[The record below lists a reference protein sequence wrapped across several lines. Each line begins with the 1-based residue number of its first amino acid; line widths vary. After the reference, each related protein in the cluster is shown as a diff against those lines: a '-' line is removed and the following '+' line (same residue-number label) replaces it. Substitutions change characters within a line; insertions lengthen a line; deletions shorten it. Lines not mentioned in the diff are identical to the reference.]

1 MSGRQVHSGT
11 FWNPWRLGG
20 WGLALGLLLLPAIA
34 MQFTGEVQWTLSDFL
49 VAAMMLAILGLGIE
63 LTVRVTRNSLHRA
76 GAAVALLSG
85 FLVIWI
91 NGAVGIIGNEDHPAN
106 LMFFG
111 VIALAIAG
119 SFICRFRARGMA
131 RNMAMTGLAQLT
143 APLIAIAIWSL
154 PVTVD
159 LVKTLIFNA
168 GLAGFWL
175 ASAWLFRQAAESG
188 EPLIN
193 VN

>member
-63 LTVRVTRNSLHRA
+63 LTVRVTRNSLYRA